1 MLRVDLQLHS
11 RFSDRPSE
19 WIFRRLGMPQS
30 YSEPEALYR
39 KLHAAGKT
47 FKTITA
53 HYVTR
58 ARLHNYSFLSI
69 ESARARARARSVRT
83 RSQTRPSQR

>member
-19 WIFRRLGMPQS
+19 WILRRLGMPQS

-39 KLHAAGKT
+39 KLAAAGMT
-47 FKTITA
+47 LEQIVESIAPFVWA
-53 HYVTR
+53 PLDAARDGR
-58 ARLHNYSFLSI
+58 AFESFWAPKGPWS
-69 ESARARARARSVRT
+69 SSVKAER
-83 RSQTRPSQR
+83 